1 MMSNLIEH
9 TSTICMALLTASMV
23 LAFIRLVR
31 GPSLPDRIVSL
42 DLIASVVVGILA
54 VHAIRTDEHVYLTA
68 GIALALIAF
77 IGTVALALYIRRGA
91 PH

>member
-1 MMSNLIEH
+1 MSPILE
-9 TSTICMALLTASMV
+9 TASTISILLLTLSMV
-23 LAFIRLVR
+23 LAFYRVLR
-31 GPSLPDRIVSL
+31 GPTPPDRIIAL

-54 VHAIRTDEHVYLTA
+54 VHAIRTGEHVYLTA

-77 IGTVALALYIRRGA
+77 IGTVALALFISRGA

>member
-1 MMSNLIEH
+1 MTPILQFA
-9 TSTICMALLTASMV
+9 TDASTAMLVLSLVMAFV
-23 LAFIRLVR
+23 RLVR
-31 GPSLPDRIVSL
+31 GPSLPDRIISL
-42 DLIASVVVGILA
+42 DLLAIVVMGILSI
-54 VHAIRTDEHVYLTA
+54 HAIRTGEHVYMTA

>member
-1 MMSNLIEH
+1 MTPLLQ
-9 TSTICMALLTASMV
+9 TVSTACLVVLAASMV
-23 LAFIRLVR
+23 LALYRILR
-31 GPSLPDRIVSL
+31 GPSLPDRIIAL
-42 DLIASVVVGILA
+42 DLFASLA
-54 VHAIRTDEHVYLTA
+54 VGMMAIHAIRSDEYVYLTA